1 MPSDDIYAK
10 CNFTRSGM
18 PEIHFEVIIKVP
30 KSTFEALRQDPQTKN
45 LSNTQAFA
53 NDVAR
58 WVLPEVYPVGGA
70 EFSTGCNFYPEGE
83 VPSET
88 RERTANGQIGP
99 ITFWVL
105 PNQRSC

>member
-30 KSTFEALRQDPQTKN
+30 KSTFEALRQDPRTKN
-45 LSNTQAFA
+45 LSDTQVFS

-58 WVLPEVYPVGGA
+58 WALPEVYPVGGA

-83 VPSET
+83 VPPET
-88 RERTANGQIGP
+88 KERAANGQINEL
-99 ITFWVL
+99 TFWVI
-105 PNQRSC
+105 